1 MARPTLYVRRA
12 ATVATAMPVLMAE
25 AFDFDLVRGAP
36 AGKFELT
43 GASRSISRTITDPW
57 RLSDGLPPPGKGRST
72 WGSGNSMNR
81 LLLRVSLFRG
91 CAGLQNYGSSWVNSC

>member
-12 ATVATAMPVLMAE
+12 ATVATAIPVLMAE

-43 GASRSISRTITDPW
+43 GASRSISRTITDPLATLRGLAAARKRTLNMGLREFYEPATVAGFLIS
-57 RLSDGLPPPGKGRST
+57 RLCWASE
-72 WGSGNSMNR
+72 
-81 LLLRVSLFRG
+81 LRVFLG
-91 CAGLQNYGSSWVNSC
+91 Q